1 MDSSN
6 TPWLM
11 FGLACSMP
19 WNAMI
24 TSTNFYEQELA
35 NRHDLF
41 NIFESGISVC
51 YLACNLISFI
61 VIQVMGPPR
70 HAVAIRTPSLVTLT
84 TARGHRR
91 AGTMTSPRLTKAGS
105 CQKPWNALRPRA
117 DRCRRW
123 ATGPALGRDTF

>member
-70 HAVAIRTPSLVTLT
+70 HAVAIRGFISFNLVVFTLLTLVSLVDPDGLEVFVFSLVLVS
-84 TARGHRR
+84 AIGLGALSAAYR
-91 AGTMTSPRLTKAGS
+91 ALLS
-105 CQKPWNALRPRA
+105 CAACSWR
-117 DRCRRW
+117 
-123 ATGPALGRDTF
+123 